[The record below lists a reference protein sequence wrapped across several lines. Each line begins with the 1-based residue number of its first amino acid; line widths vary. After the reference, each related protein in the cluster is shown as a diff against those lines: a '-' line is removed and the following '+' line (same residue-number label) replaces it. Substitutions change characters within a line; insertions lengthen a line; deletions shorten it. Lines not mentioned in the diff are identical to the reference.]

1 MLVVK
6 NSLLAKAN
14 VSQPIFGID
23 FLSKKYLAI
32 DCNKGCMIFP
42 ASDSRFS
49 FQFIQLLLL
58 LRLYHPL
65 LLLTLHYSCF
75 ISLANTI
82 SFQQASHS
90 YNISAHFIRCPPPFA
105 GAAVRSG
112 KNFP

>member
-42 ASDSRFS
+42 ASCSRFS
-49 FQFIQLLLL
+49 FPV
-58 LRLYHPL
+58 HSA
-65 LLLTLHYSCF
+65 T
-75 ISLANTI
+75 SLAP
-82 SFQQASHS
+82 SF
-90 YNISAHFIRCPPPFA
+90 FIPF
-105 GAAVRSG
+105 S
-112 KNFP
+112 